1 MSLKAPKA
9 AAKAR
14 SKAPPKKEKEKAEPR
29 EATKQFTPAQKKQAL
44 RALMN
49 KANAKAKH
57 TVMAFADDVQNPY
70 FLRRPSGILQLDIDT
85 GGGIP
90 AGGLSMISGPD
101 NAGKTFIMF
110 KYFAMHQRLYGNASI
125 IGYAPTEMAPDYWF
139 MRDCGMKVAIP
150 EPMIEER
157 QEKRKLMGLPPFTKE
172 ERAVLREQ
180 IGEFIILA
188 GHTAEDLF
196 DVLFASVKDN
206 IFGLIGVDSFTMAAP
221 ETLMNLSTFHDNPQ
235 MAAAAG
241 LTTKFLT
248 KFSQYMLGVDGRN
261 DTTVIGT
268 QQVRSNPAL
277 KTAAPH
283 IAKYLPA
290 YAPAGGYATKHGKM
304 LDILLMPGE
313 KYREGKSKDNTKG
326 YIAGKSIKWRLIKG
340 KAGTHDN
347 IEGEVEFDYE
357 QKGVDEF
364 SHLLVSG
371 MSLRGIIEDNGKL
384 SLVKAATGELHPD
397 FTKLTREAFFE
408 KMSASVE
415 NELQVRYELL
425 GHAGIECAYR

>member
-1 MSLKAPKA
+1 
-9 AAKAR
+9 
-14 SKAPPKKEKEKAEPR
+14 
-29 EATKQFTPAQKKQAL
+29 
-44 RALMN
+44 
-49 KANAKAKH
+49 
-57 TVMAFADDVQNPY
+57 
-70 FLRRPSGILQLDIDT
+70 
-85 GGGIP
+85 
-90 AGGLSMISGPD
+90 MISGPD